1 MFVSHLCINVNCNKY
16 VYLCVC
22 VCDCMFVCLRL
33 DCMFVCVCLR
43 LCVCVCVSTARL
55 YVCVCVCLQQA
66 LMSFEEEKLAEALKV
81 LQETEKRC
89 EVTDGFVKSFKRKF
103 SKKKKTVC

>member
-1 MFVSHLCINVNCNKY
+1 M
-16 VYLCVC
+16 CVC
-22 VCDCMFVCLRL
+22 VTVNLCLCMCVSVT
-33 DCMFVCVCLR
+33 MF
-43 LCVCVCVSTARL
+43 VCVSTARL

-89 EVTDGFVKSFKRKF
+89 EVADGFVKSFKRKF

>member
-1 MFVSHLCINVNCNKY
+1 MHV
-16 VYLCVC
+16 CVC
-22 VCDCMFVCLRL
+22 VCVCVYVCVYDCMF
-33 DCMFVCVCLR
+33 
-43 LCVCVCVSTARL
+43 VCVSTARL

-89 EVTDGFVKSFKRKF
+89 EVADGFVKSFKRKF